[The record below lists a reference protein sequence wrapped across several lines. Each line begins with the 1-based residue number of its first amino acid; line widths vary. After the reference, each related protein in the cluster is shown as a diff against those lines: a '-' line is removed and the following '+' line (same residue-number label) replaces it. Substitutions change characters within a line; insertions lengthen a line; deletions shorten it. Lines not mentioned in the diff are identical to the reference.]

1 MKDGKGLE
9 VGSEGFLEFNRE
21 DLGEELT
28 VLKLVKVGSSSKV
41 FKDGELVVV
50 GVEGFLG
57 LELSLV
63 GFALKPEK
71 EGLVLK

>member
-21 DLGEELT
+21 VLGEELT

-41 FKDGELVVV
+41 FKDGE
-50 GVEGFLG
+50 
-57 LELSLV
+57 
-63 GFALKPEK
+63 
-71 EGLVLK
+71 